1 MITSLCDILDGM
13 TKSTLQVIQISLISN
28 SIITEI
34 IVVDLMDLVQGTKR
48 SLIYRRL
55 TAHPL
60 LKVLKLP
67 LIKSLMLLRAI
78 MEVVAIKSRAHTMEA
93 IIVTLILTK
102 HSLAASNLH
111 TVHLSLFVK
120 IQIINQYLEE
130 SERQDCLLPRLFKL

>member
-55 TAHPL
+55 TALPL